1 MKVIRIKIAPINYA
15 HLENREQQFI
25 QIENLIEAKRK
36 MLLDK
41 HQKIIFI
48 SKQNQ
53 FLNEVK
59 GDYNNYY
66 NYISQQKK
74 DQMEALNLL
83 NKYIND
89 LTISGELSKNN
100 ITDAKQEQQKILS
113 ELNTIK
119 SSLDNIIKD
128 TNDINTTLKQK
139 KII

>member
-41 HQKIIFI
+41 HQKINFI

-53 FLNEVK
+53 FLNEIK

-66 NYISQQKK
+66 NYIAQQKRE
-74 DQMEALNLL
+74 QMEALDLL
-83 NKYIND
+83 NKYIQD
-89 LTISGELSKNN
+89 LTVSGKLSKHN
-100 ITDAKQEQQKILS
+100 IEDAKYEQKKIVS
-113 ELNTIK
+113 ELKTIK
-119 SSLDNIIKD
+119 QNLNNIIKD
-128 TNDINTTLKQK
+128 TNDVTTIIKQK
-139 KII
+139 QTA

>member
-1 MKVIRIKIAPINYA
+1 MKIVPINYV
-15 HLENREQQFI
+15 HLENREEQFI

-41 HQKIIFI
+41 HQKINFI

-100 ITDAKQEQQKILS
+100 IIDAKHEQQKILS

-119 SSLDNIIKD
+119 NSLDNIINN

-139 KII
+139 I

>member
-41 HQKIIFI
+41 QQKINFI

-53 FLNEVK
+53 FLNEIK

-66 NYISQQKK
+66 NYIAQQKR

-89 LTISGELSKNN
+89 LTVSGELSKSNLV
-100 ITDAKQEQQKILS
+100 DAKQEQQKILS
-113 ELNTIK
+113 ELNKIK
-119 SSLDNIIKD
+119 NSLDNIIKD

-139 KII
+139 I

>member
-1 MKVIRIKIAPINYA
+1 MKIVPINYV
-15 HLENREQQFI
+15 HLENREEQFI

-41 HQKIIFI
+41 QQKINFI
-48 SKQNQ
+48 SKQNK
-53 FLNEVK
+53 FLNEIK

-66 NYISQQKK
+66 NYIAQQKR
-74 DQMEALNLL
+74 DQMEALHLL

-100 ITDAKQEQQKILS
+100 IIDAKHEQQKILS

-119 SSLDNIIKD
+119 NSLDNIINN

-139 KII
+139 I

>member
-41 HQKIIFI
+41 HQKINFI

>member
-1 MKVIRIKIAPINYA
+1 MNVIRMKIVPINYT

-25 QIENLIEAKRK
+25 QIEKLIEAKRK

-41 HQKIIFI
+41 QQKIIFI

-53 FLNEVK
+53 FLNEIK
-59 GDYNNYY
+59 GDYNKYY
-66 NYISQQKK
+66 NIAHQKRE
-74 DQMEALNLL
+74 QIEALNLL

-89 LTISGELSKNN
+89 LAVSGELSKNN
-100 ITDAKQEQQKILS
+100 IIDAKHEQQKILS

-128 TNDINTTLKQK
+128 TNDITTTLKEK